1 MTKYAQTYTFSSVYL
16 IAFIFLYL
24 LPSHY
29 ERICD
34 AFWRFMQYD
43 KTIVGSVILILYGIF
58 SNIMFDVT
66 IRPSFTRMNCWSSSA
81 SCGYRDSSATRCDES
96 YCDGAPKTD

>member
-24 LPSHY
+24 LPSNY
-29 ERICD
+29 ERIYD

-43 KTIVGSVILILYGIF
+43 KTIVGSVALVLYGIF
-58 SNIMFDVT
+58 SNILFDVT
-66 IRPSFTRMNCWSSSA
+66 IRPSFTKTNCLSSY
-81 SCGYRDSSATRCDES
+81 SCGYRGSSATRCDES